1 MSGGFKKIV
10 ANFSY
15 VVLSNLLTVIVSS
28 LVVLILPKIMGV
40 EEYGYWQL
48 YIFYLSYA
56 GFVHLGWVDGIYLR
70 YGGLE
75 YDDLDKEK
83 FFSQFL
89 MLLIYLTGIGILFF
103 LGFEDGVE
111 PHLDFFGSFADE
123 LAVALK
129 ADFVD
134 FAVKLFALLQR
145 VFETGVCVF
154 TGDPIGDDEV
164 DVLGL

>member
-1 MSGGFKKIV
+1 MSGGFKKII

-75 YDDLDKEK
+75 YDELDKEK
-83 FFSQFL
+83 FSLSSHAFDLSDRDWNFIFIRNFCL
-89 MLLIYLTGIGILFF
+89 Y
-103 LGFEDGVE
+103 
-111 PHLDFFGSFADE
+111 
-123 LAVALK
+123 
-129 ADFVD
+129 
-134 FAVKLFALLQR
+134 
-145 VFETGVCVF
+145 
-154 TGDPIGDDEV
+154 
-164 DVLGL
+164 

>member
-1 MSGGFKKIV
+1 MSSGFKKIV

-75 YDDLDKEK
+75 YADLDKEN

-103 LGFEDGVE
+103 LGTSAFIKDPAKCLFLKTRLGATGPIE
-111 PHLDFFGSFADE
+111 PGR
-123 LAVALK
+123 
-129 ADFVD
+129 
-134 FAVKLFALLQR
+134 QW
-145 VFETGVCVF
+145 
-154 TGDPIGDDEV
+154 
-164 DVLGL
+164 